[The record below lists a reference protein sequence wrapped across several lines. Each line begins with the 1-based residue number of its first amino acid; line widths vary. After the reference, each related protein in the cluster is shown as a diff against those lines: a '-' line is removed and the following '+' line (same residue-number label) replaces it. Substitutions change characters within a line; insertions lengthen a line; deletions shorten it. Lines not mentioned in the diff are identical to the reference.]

1 MQIFLA
7 TLNQVFEAGIA
18 ITALSLFI
26 RALTFNLR
34 DRVSRAFAIILA
46 CIMVSSAGEAISRA
60 VVQPVSLEAWMR
72 FQWLGIIFLPAAYM
86 HFADALLETTGRPS
100 RGRRRLAVRLAYL
113 LSTLFL
119 LALPYSLLV
128 GSLVADGQPLP
139 YLHRTWLSWVFTAY
153 YALVMLLALITIWRA
168 FQRTVQS
175 ASRRRMTYLLGG
187 SAALAVGAYP
197 FLLLGSGFAGSF
209 PLLFL
214 FLAALGNLLLFY
226 ALVAMAYATAFFGV
240 PWPDR
245 VVKNRLIKWL
255 LRGPVTV
262 FIILFLVPGVDDLAT
277 ILNTRETVVLPIMV
291 VLSVLFI
298 EHLITLAA
306 PTLERLLSFNNG
318 NEDVRLIQALQE
330 RILTSGDLRQF
341 LEAIL
346 AAVCDRFQTRTAFVA
361 ALDGGQADILMQVG
375 DKDLLG
381 GQDLG
386 AELLQ
391 LVESN
396 GHGEEIFAWGDFWL
410 TPLHAPEEDDALLGL
425 LGVERT
431 GKSNPP
437 EEQRE
442 ALIVLADRAA
452 LALEDRR
459 RQSQVLNSL
468 QALTPRMERLQRL
481 RAAALYDQSEVLR
494 DPDALAGKDV
504 SQWVKDALSHYWGGP
519 KLTQSPLRGLQVV
532 QQAMEEHD
540 GNPANA
546 MRAILREA
554 IERNRPTGEPR
565 LSAEWMLYNL
575 LEMKFLQGRKVRE
588 VARRLAMSEA
598 DLYRKQ
604 RIAIESVTHTLL
616 EMERDLRAR
625 S

>member
-1 MQIFLA
+1 MQSFLA

-46 CIMVSSAGEAISRA
+46 CVMASFAGEAVSGA
-60 VVQPVSLEAWMR
+60 VTQSVSLEAWMR

-113 LSTLFL
+113 LSALFL
-119 LALPYSLLV
+119 IALPFSLLV
-128 GSLVADGQPLP
+128 GPLVVEGQPLP
-139 YLHRTWLSWVFTAY
+139 YLSRTWLSWVFTVY
-153 YALVMLLALITIWRA
+153 YVLVMVLAISTIWRA
-168 FQRTVQS
+168 FNRTVQS
-175 ASRRRMTYLLGG
+175 TSRRRMTYLLGG

-197 FLLLGSGFAGSF
+197 FLLLGSGFAGAF
-209 PLLFL
+209 PVPFLL
-214 FLAALGNLLLFY
+214 LAALGNLLVFY

-245 VVKNRLIKWL
+245 VVKIRLIKWL

-262 FIILFLVPGVDDLAT
+262 FIILFLVPGVDEVARL
-277 ILNTRETVVLPIMV
+277 LNTRETVVLPILV
-291 VLSVLFI
+291 VVSVLLI
-298 EHLITLAA
+298 EHLITLTA
-306 PTLERLLSFNNG
+306 PFLERLLFLNPE
-318 NEDVRLIQALQE
+318 NEDVRLLQSLQE
-330 RILTSGDLRQF
+330 RILTSSDLRQF
-341 LEAIL
+341 LEAVL
-346 AAVCDRFQTRTAFVA
+346 AAVCDRFQTHTAFVA
-361 ALDGGQADILMQVG
+361 VLEGQQADILMQVG

-381 GQDLG
+381 GQKLG
-386 AELLQ
+386 AELLK

-396 GHGEEIFAWGDFWL
+396 GHSEQIFSWGDFWL
-410 TPLHAPEEDDALLGL
+410 TPLHTPEEDHLLGL
-425 LGVERT
+425 LGVQRT
-431 GKSNPP
+431 GRASRPP

-442 ALIVLADRAA
+442 ALLALAERAA

-459 RQSQVLNSL
+459 RQSQVLHSL
-468 QALTPRMERLQRL
+468 QALTPRMDRIQRL
-481 RAAALYDQSEVLR
+481 RAAALYDQSEVLS
-494 DPDALAGKDV
+494 DPDAPASKDL
-504 SQWVKDALSHYWGGP
+504 SRWVKDALSHYWGGP
-519 KLTQSPLRGLQVV
+519 KLTQSPLRSLQVV
-532 QQAMEEHD
+532 QLAMEEHN

-554 IERNRPTGEPR
+554 IERNRPAGEPR
-565 LSAEWMLYNL
+565 LTAEWMLYNL

-604 RIAIESVTHTLL
+604 RIAIESVARTLL
-616 EMERDLRAR
+616 EMERDLRAQ